1 MKAPLDKTTTAF
13 PVMRGSLQNKSNNK
27 IFSKTPVTAS
37 LTFQVSEL
45 TPCRTK
51 VLIKQQFE
59 KHQQFERCQL
69 LQ

>member
-13 PVMRGSLQNKSNNK
+13 PVMRGSLQNKSNSK
-27 IFSKTPVTAS
+27 ISKTPVTAS